1 MPTELEFYS
10 IDGESEITEMPK
22 IITLEKPKYN

>member
-1 MPTELEFYS
+1 LEFYS
-10 IDGESEITEMPK
+10 IDGESKITEMPK